1 MNAECVTLDSNILVH
16 AADTRDPA
24 KHDAAIELV
33 AAAAKSR
40 SKLGLQAIGEFFV
53 VCTRKLR
60 FPAPIIHKR
69 VEDLLTAFETFSHTR
84 SALSQA
90 AALAASGRYF
100 LWDAVLLAS
109 AEEAGCTLMLSED
122 MADGA
127 KLGRIAV
134 SNPFRP
140 DGLSEVARDAL
151 GL

>member
-1 MNAECVTLDSNILVH
+1 MNADCVTLDSNILVY
-16 AADTRDPA
+16 AVDTRDPA
-24 KHDAAIELV
+24 KHAVAIELV
-33 AAAAKSR
+33 AAAAKVR
-40 SKLGLQAIGEFFV
+40 SKVALQALGEFFV

-60 FPAPIIHKR
+60 FPAPIIHRR
-69 VEDLLTAFETFSHTR
+69 VEDLLTAFETFSHTQA
-84 SALSQA
+84 ALSQA

-100 LWDAVLLAS
+100 FWDAVLLAS

-127 KLGRIAV
+127 RLGKIAV

-140 DGLSEVARDAL
+140 EGLSEVARRAL

>member
-1 MNAECVTLDSNILVH
+1 MNAECITLDSNVLVY

-24 KHDAAIELV
+24 KHAAAIELV
-33 AAAAKSR
+33 AAAAKVR
-40 SKLGLQAIGEFFV
+40 SKVGLQAIGEFFV
-53 VCTRKLR
+53 VSTRKLP
-60 FPAPIIHKR
+60 FPAPVIHRR
-69 VEDLLTAFETFSHTR
+69 VEDLLVAFETFSHTQT
-84 SALSQA
+84 ALSQA

-100 LWDAVLLAS
+100 FWDAVLLAS

-140 DGLSEVARDAL
+140 DGLSEAARRAL